1 MKRVAFAVVA
11 SLAALIMLAASPAG
25 AIASGASQSK
35 PRDPRNTPTFQEQ
48 SQNWTTA
55 QWQTYN
61 AKLSR
66 VRNLRASC
74 PTSPDVA
81 TCGPPSTYYANM
93 GITWEGSAD
102 CACGPATATEMFNTL
117 TQYFNSPPYPYLTL
131 SQVESQMRFNC
142 SAGTYR
148 YQLLNEMNNG
158 NQTVNTYAWQGVN
171 SASDVHYYTR
181 NDVGYDIPIAYD
193 GETYGPD
200 GHPLDNYQKV
210 DWRHYFPAY
219 GYSPGWDYVADP
231 HFAANHGYTDTAIY
245 LFIDNFPDINVV
257 LW

>member
-1 MKRVAFAVVA
+1 MPKKMHVCLLV
-11 SLAALIMLAASPAG
+11 SLAALLLFAAMPASALAAG
-25 AIASGASQSK
+25 RSK
-35 PRDPRNTPTFQEQ
+35 SNDPLNAPTFQQQ
-48 SQNWTTA
+48 SRNWTSA

-61 AKLSR
+61 TKLQKIR
-66 VRNLRASC
+66 LRANC
-74 PTSPDVA
+74 PTSAYLPA
-81 TCGPPSTYYANM
+81 CGPPSSLYLAM

-131 SQVESQMRFNC
+131 SQVEAQMGFSC

-158 NQTVNTYAWQGVN
+158 KQTVNTYVWQAVN
-171 SASDVHYYTR
+171 SASDVHYYTQ
-181 NDVGYDIPIAYD
+181 NDVGYDIPIGYD

-200 GHPLDNYQKV
+200 GYPLDNYQKV
-210 DWRHYFPAY
+210 NWKHYFPAY

-231 HFAANHGYTDTAIY
+231 HFAYDHGYTDRAIY
-245 LFIDNFPDINVV
+245 LFIDNFPYTNQV